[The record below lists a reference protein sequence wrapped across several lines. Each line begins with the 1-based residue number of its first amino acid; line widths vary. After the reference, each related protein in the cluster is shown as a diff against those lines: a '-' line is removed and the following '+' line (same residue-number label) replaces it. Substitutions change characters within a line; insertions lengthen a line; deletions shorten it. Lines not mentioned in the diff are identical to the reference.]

1 MIADVLPV
9 PEQAGTPFKIK
20 EPLSM
25 LTKELLSQSLPTLHL
40 TDKVHQALQY
50 MNENQVAHLPI
61 VEGEKYVGLISEDD
75 LLLAE
80 NDHDTLDNLQQSF
93 SNISAKEND
102 HFLRAIQLA
111 GDNALSVVPVV
122 NEENELAGTVTYNEL
137 LKHASGFMSLNEP
150 GGLIVLEMESNQYS
164 FNEISK
170 LVESNDA
177 QITQLNTSNDAETG
191 MMQVTIRVNK
201 SEISD
206 IIATFQRY
214 EYNVK
219 YFFGEEQYANELRS
233 NYDNL
238 MNYLKI

>member
-1 MIADVLPV
+1 
-9 PEQAGTPFKIK
+9 
-20 EPLSM
+20 M
-25 LTKELLSQSLPTLHL
+25 LTRELLSQTLPSLHL
-40 TDKVHQALQY
+40 TDKVYQALQL
-50 MNENQVAHLPI
+50 MNDNQVAHLPI
-61 VEGEKYVGLISEDD
+61 VEADKFIGLISEDD
-75 LLLAE
+75 LLQAE
-80 NDHDTLDNLQQSF
+80 NDNDTLDLLQQSF
-93 SNISAKEND
+93 AALSVKENE
-102 HFLRAIQLA
+102 HFLKAVQMA
-111 GDNALSVVPVV
+111 ADNGLSVVPVIS
-122 NEENELAGTVTYNEL
+122 EENELIGTVSYNDL

-170 LVESNDA
+170 LVETNDA
-177 QITQLNTSNDAETG
+177 QITQLNTSNDAESG

-201 SEISD
+201 PEISD

-214 EYNVK
+214 EYNIK